1 MSGELDAFIEYI
13 TVIKAL
19 SPRTIEA
26 YTRDLEDIEEEAHKS
41 LTEMDSNT
49 IFRILGTVTNKR
61 TLNRKLSALNS
72 FLDFC
77 HRSRF
82 DSVSSKFPLSK
93 VPKNL
98 PKYLTFETIHS
109 GLNLI
114 DRSDWIGLRDYAILL
129 FLYATGVRISECL
142 MVEEGD
148 IEGEWL
154 RIRHGKGE
162 KERYVPIAQEALRA
176 LRTYQESCP
185 YNRRT
190 LWLNYRGEPLSRV
203 SAFKITQK
211 YLGVSPHALRHSY
224 ATAMILG
231 GADLRV
237 VQELLGHASLLTT
250 QIYTHVQKQ
259 NLQETVLKHH
269 PMANKSTKG
278 EKNDSL

>member
-1 MSGELDAFIEYI
+1 MSKELEAFIEYI

-26 YTRDLEDIEEEAHKS
+26 YSHDLSDIEILSQKN
-41 LTEMDSNT
+41 LTEVDSNSV
-49 IFRILGTVTNKR
+49 FQLLGTISNKR
-61 TLNRKLSALNS
+61 TLNRKLSAFNS

-82 DSVSSKFPLSK
+82 DSVSSKFALSK
-93 VPKNL
+93 VPKHL
-98 PKYLTFETIHS
+98 PKYLPFETIQS
-109 GLNLI
+109 ALGLV
-114 DRSDWIGLRDYAILL
+114 DRSDWIGLRDYAMLL

-142 MVEEGD
+142 AVEEGD

-162 KERYVPIAQEALRA
+162 KERYVPIAEEALKALRMYQEA
-176 LRTYQESCP
+176 CP
-185 YNRRT
+185 FHRRT
-190 LWLNYRGEPLSRV
+190 LWLNYRGESLSRI

-224 ATAMILG
+224 ATALILG

-259 NLQETVLKHH
+259 NLQETVMNYH
-269 PMANKSTKG
+269 PMAHP
-278 EKNDSL
+278 